1 MTSSRRS
8 LILGGALFASFL
20 LAGCAK
26 PRNVVQLVPDP
37 SGHVGV
43 VQVTTKGGMAELTK
57 AGCAVRVADE
67 KSAPTP
73 PEDLTEA
80 ESETLFGPAKRAL
93 PTPPVRF
100 VLYFETDGAK
110 LTPESQALLPQ
121 VLATAKE
128 RLSMDIAVV
137 GHASKL
143 GDENFNIDLS
153 RKRAEFV
160 SRLLIKEGIAKE
172 SLEITSHGSKN
183 PLVVSQ
189 RLNEPKNRRV
199 EITVR

>member
-1 MTSSRRS
+1 MSSLRRI
-8 LILGGALFASFL
+8 LILSCVLCAALF

-37 SGHVGV
+37 DGHVGV
-43 VQVTTKGGMAELTK
+43 VQVTTKGGVAELSK
-57 AGCAVRVADE
+57 AGCAVRVADG

-80 ESETLFGPAKRAL
+80 ESEALFGQARRAL
-93 PTPPVRF
+93 PSPPVRF

-121 VLATAKE
+121 VLATARQRQSK
-128 RLSMDIAVV
+128 DIAVV
-137 GHASKL
+137 GHASRL
-143 GDENFNIDLS
+143 GDETFNIELS

-160 SRLLIKEGIAKE
+160 SRMLIKEGIAKE

-189 RLNEPKNRRV
+189 RQNEPKNRRV